1 MDFNAELWDIDASI
15 SAQNTFNPI
24 RAIVDN
30 MKVQPNP
37 QYPPIKVSI
46 GDPSVY
52 PGFEP
57 CKEIVDCVKASLDNG
72 KHNGY
77 LLSHGCLEAREA
89 VAKLHS
95 TETQQI
101 SPNDVVLTNGCSGA
115 LDISLRALANP
126 GDNILIPTP
135 GFSVYKCILMANSVE
150 AKEYNLVPEKSWE
163 IDLEHLESQIDAK
176 TVAIVVNDPSNP
188 CGSVYSKDHKLKI
201 LQIAAQHRKPI
212 IADEVYHGV
221 VFSGNTYQSF
231 GALAGDEP
239 VLCCGG
245 LAKRC
250 LNSVLECSLH
260 SFRINLTLD
269 ILFRVGDWVG
279 SCYMT
284 SMGSLGKRCGQGLF
298 Q

>member
-1 MDFNAELWDIDASI
+1 
-15 SAQNTFNPI
+15 
-24 RAIVDN
+24 
-30 MKVQPNP
+30 
-37 QYPPIKVSI
+37 
-46 GDPSVY
+46 
-52 PGFEP
+52 
-57 CKEIVDCVKASLDNG
+57 
-72 KHNGY
+72 
-77 LLSHGCLEAREA
+77 
-89 VAKLHS
+89 
-95 TETQQI
+95 
-101 SPNDVVLTNGCSGA
+101 LTNGCSGA